1 MRNLKIKELE
11 ADMIK
16 RLSEIGELRK
26 KADTIP
32 SQISSKVEECRS
44 EYEKKLQQKDSKI
57 N

>member
-1 MRNLKIKELE
+1 
-11 ADMIK
+11 MIK

-32 SQISSKVEECRS
+32 SQINSKVEDCRS
-44 EYEKKLQQKDSKI
+44 EYENKLQQKDSKI